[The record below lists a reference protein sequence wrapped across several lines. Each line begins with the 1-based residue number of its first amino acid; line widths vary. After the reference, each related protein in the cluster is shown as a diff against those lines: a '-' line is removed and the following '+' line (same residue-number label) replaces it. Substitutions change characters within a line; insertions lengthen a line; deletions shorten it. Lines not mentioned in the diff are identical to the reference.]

1 MDALTATYRLRNI
14 HDEKERKL
22 FKKRGFAFCTFSGI
36 FRYRSRDGLISHS
49 GLLCIDIDHVGS
61 HLQLDDLRKRL
72 IDDVAMRG
80 TMSEMAV
87 QALLIAAA
95 VVAGVSIRQL
105 NQYLAN
111 KAFIKK
117 VAELRLA
124 IFSQLFNRRLFEAN
138 DIHSGDVTSRM
149 AKDIDAV
156 SETLAVQLPQ
166 VVVMTIQLVGA
177 FLLMRWFDSRL
188 AWALILITP
197 LAIII
202 GKYISHRLKRIT
214 LSIREDES
222 RIMARI
228 QESVELNVVL
238 RALQGE
244 RWMQDRVEELQDRQ
258 TANYIRRSRFMVFS
272 RFALGC
278 TFGLGYML
286 AFVWGA
292 YGLRTGAITFGVMT
306 SFLQLVGQIQQP
318 ILSLLGAFPSIIY
331 STASIDRLKEME
343 HGEEK
348 QSCDG
353 EDITTRTLLGI
364 RMDNVTFRYAK
375 GDREVMSN
383 FSHDFRPGTK
393 TAILGTTG
401 AGKTTLFRL
410 ILNFIHPDSGEVTFY
425 GNGFTHAAD
434 KSMRKNVVFVP
445 QGNTLIS
452 GTIRNN
458 LLMAKPDASDEE
470 LHTALHTSCAD
481 FVFDLPQGIDTVLS
495 EHGGGLSEGQ
505 AQRIAIAR
513 GLLRPGAVFLLD
525 EISSA
530 LDEDTE
536 RELFSR
542 LFAAR
547 PSTTI
552 LLITHRKKVASLC
565 DERLEI

>member
-1 MDALTATYRLRNI
+1 MKYARWFIDNSRGIRLNI
-14 HDEKERKL
+14 LVRIM
-22 FKKRGFAFCTFSGI
+22 A
-36 FRYRSRDGLISHS
+36 
-49 GLLCIDIDHVGS
+49 GLLQTVLALCVVWLS
-61 HLQLDDLRKRL
+61 KRL
-72 IDDVAMRG
+72 IDDVALTG
-80 TMSEMAV
+80 TMGEMAV

-410 ILNFIHPDSGEVTFY
+410 ILNFIQPDSGEVTFY
-425 GNGFTHAAD
+425 GNGFSHAAD

-542 LFAAR
+542 LFTAR

-552 LLITHRKKVASLC
+552 LLITHRKKVAALC

>member
-1 MDALTATYRLRNI
+1 MKYARWFIDNSRGIRLNI
-14 HDEKERKL
+14 LVRIM
-22 FKKRGFAFCTFSGI
+22 A
-36 FRYRSRDGLISHS
+36 
-49 GLLCIDIDHVGS
+49 GLLQTVLALCVVWLS
-61 HLQLDDLRKRL
+61 KRL
-72 IDDVAMRG
+72 IDDVAMTG
-80 TMSEMAV
+80 TMSEMAM

-124 IFSQLFNRRLFEAN
+124 IFSQLFNRRLFEDN

-410 ILNFIHPDSGEVTFY
+410 ILNFIQPDSGEVTFY

-470 LHTALHTSCAD
+470 LHAALHTSCAD

-552 LLITHRKKVASLC
+552 LLITHRKKVAALC

>member
-1 MDALTATYRLRNI
+1 MKYARWFIDNSRGIRLNI
-14 HDEKERKL
+14 IVRIM
-22 FKKRGFAFCTFSGI
+22 A
-36 FRYRSRDGLISHS
+36 
-49 GLLCIDIDHVGS
+49 GLLQTVLALCVVWLS
-61 HLQLDDLRKRL
+61 KRL

-80 TMSEMAV
+80 TMSEMAI

-117 VAELRLA
+117 VAEQRLA

-348 QSCDG
+348 QPCDG

-410 ILNFIHPDSGEVTFY
+410 ILNFIQPDSGEVTFY
-425 GNGFTHAAD
+425 GNGFSHAAD

-536 RELFSR
+536 RELFTR

>member
-1 MDALTATYRLRNI
+1 MKYARWFIDNSRGIRLNI
-14 HDEKERKL
+14 LVRIM
-22 FKKRGFAFCTFSGI
+22 A
-36 FRYRSRDGLISHS
+36 
-49 GLLCIDIDHVGS
+49 GLLQTVLALCVVWLS
-61 HLQLDDLRKRL
+61 KRL
-72 IDDVAMRG
+72 IDDVAMKG
-80 TMSEMAV
+80 TMGEMAV

-410 ILNFIHPDSGEVTFY
+410 ILNFIQPDSGEVTFY

-552 LLITHRKKVASLC
+552 LLITHRKKVAALC

>member
-1 MDALTATYRLRNI
+1 MKYARWFIDNSRGIRLNI
-14 HDEKERKL
+14 LVRIM
-22 FKKRGFAFCTFSGI
+22 A
-36 FRYRSRDGLISHS
+36 
-49 GLLCIDIDHVGS
+49 GLLQTGLALCVVWLS
-61 HLQLDDLRKRL
+61 KRL
-72 IDDVAMRG
+72 IDDVAMTG

-348 QSCDG
+348 QPCDG

-410 ILNFIHPDSGEVTFY
+410 ILNFIQPDSGEVTFY
-425 GNGFTHAAD
+425 GNGFSHAAD

-552 LLITHRKKVASLC
+552 LLITHRKKVAALC

>member
-1 MDALTATYRLRNI
+1 MKYARWFIDNSRGIRLNI
-14 HDEKERKL
+14 LVRIM
-22 FKKRGFAFCTFSGI
+22 A
-36 FRYRSRDGLISHS
+36 
-49 GLLCIDIDHVGS
+49 GLLQTGLALCVVWLS
-61 HLQLDDLRKRL
+61 KRL
-72 IDDVAMRG
+72 IDDVAMTG
-80 TMSEMAV
+80 TMGEMAM

-348 QSCDG
+348 QPCDG

-410 ILNFIHPDSGEVTFY
+410 ILNFIQPDSGEVTFY
-425 GNGFTHAAD
+425 GNGFNHAAD

>member
-1 MDALTATYRLRNI
+1 MKYARWFIDNSRGIRLNI
-14 HDEKERKL
+14 LVRIM
-22 FKKRGFAFCTFSGI
+22 A
-36 FRYRSRDGLISHS
+36 
-49 GLLCIDIDHVGS
+49 GLLQTGLALCVVWLS
-61 HLQLDDLRKRL
+61 KRL

-348 QSCDG
+348 QPCDG

-410 ILNFIHPDSGEVTFY
+410 ILNFIQPDSGEVTFY

-434 KSMRKNVVFVP
+434 KSLRKNVVFVP

>member
-1 MDALTATYRLRNI
+1 MKYARWFIDNSRGIRLNI
-14 HDEKERKL
+14 LVRIM
-22 FKKRGFAFCTFSGI
+22 A
-36 FRYRSRDGLISHS
+36 
-49 GLLCIDIDHVGS
+49 GLLQTVLALCVVWLS
-61 HLQLDDLRKRL
+61 KRL

-80 TMSEMAV
+80 TMSEMAI

-124 IFSQLFNRRLFEAN
+124 IFSQLFNRRLFEDN

-177 FLLMRWFDSRL
+177 FLLMRWFDNRL

-348 QSCDG
+348 QPCSG

-410 ILNFIHPDSGEVTFY
+410 ILNFIQPDSGEVTFY
-425 GNGFTHAAD
+425 GNGFNHAAD

-552 LLITHRKKVASLC
+552 LLITHRKKVAALC

>member
-1 MDALTATYRLRNI
+1 MKYARWFIDNSRGIRLNI
-14 HDEKERKL
+14 LVRIM
-22 FKKRGFAFCTFSGI
+22 A
-36 FRYRSRDGLISHS
+36 
-49 GLLCIDIDHVGS
+49 GLLQTGLALCVVWLS
-61 HLQLDDLRKRL
+61 KRL

-80 TMSEMAV
+80 TMSEMAI

-348 QSCDG
+348 QPCDG

-410 ILNFIHPDSGEVTFY
+410 ILNFIQPDSGEVTFY
-425 GNGFTHAAD
+425 GDGFNHAAD

>member
-1 MDALTATYRLRNI
+1 MKYARWFIDNSRGIRLNI
-14 HDEKERKL
+14 LVRIM
-22 FKKRGFAFCTFSGI
+22 A
-36 FRYRSRDGLISHS
+36 
-49 GLLCIDIDHVGS
+49 GLLQTVLALCVVWLS
-61 HLQLDDLRKRL
+61 KRL

-80 TMSEMAV
+80 TMREMAV

-410 ILNFIHPDSGEVTFY
+410 ILNFIQPDSGEVTFY
-425 GNGFTHAAD
+425 GNGFSHAAD

-552 LLITHRKKVASLC
+552 LLITHRKKVAALC

>member
-1 MDALTATYRLRNI
+1 MKYARWFIDNSRGIRLNI
-14 HDEKERKL
+14 LVRIM
-22 FKKRGFAFCTFSGI
+22 A
-36 FRYRSRDGLISHS
+36 
-49 GLLCIDIDHVGS
+49 GLLQTGLALCVVWLS
-61 HLQLDDLRKRL
+61 KKL

-80 TMSEMAV
+80 TMSEMAI

-348 QSCDG
+348 QPCDG

-410 ILNFIHPDSGEVTFY
+410 ILNFIQPDSGEVTFY
-425 GNGFTHAAD
+425 GNGFSHAAD

-552 LLITHRKKVASLC
+552 LLITHRKKVAALC

>member
-1 MDALTATYRLRNI
+1 MKYARWFIDNSRGIRLNI
-14 HDEKERKL
+14 LVRIM
-22 FKKRGFAFCTFSGI
+22 A
-36 FRYRSRDGLISHS
+36 
-49 GLLCIDIDHVGS
+49 GLLQTVLALCVVWLS
-61 HLQLDDLRKRL
+61 KRL
-72 IDDVAMRG
+72 IDDVAMKG
-80 TMSEMAV
+80 TMGEMAV

-348 QSCDG
+348 QPCDG

-410 ILNFIHPDSGEVTFY
+410 ILNFIQPDSGEVTFY
-425 GNGFTHAAD
+425 GNGFNHAAD

-552 LLITHRKKVASLC
+552 LLITHRKKVAALC

>member
-1 MDALTATYRLRNI
+1 MKYARWFIDNSRGIRLNI
-14 HDEKERKL
+14 LVRIM
-22 FKKRGFAFCTFSGI
+22 A
-36 FRYRSRDGLISHS
+36 
-49 GLLCIDIDHVGS
+49 GLLQTVLALCVVWLS
-61 HLQLDDLRKRL
+61 KKL

-348 QSCDG
+348 QPCDG
-353 EDITTRTLLGI
+353 EDITTRPLLGI

-410 ILNFIHPDSGEVTFY
+410 ILNFIQPDSGEVTFY
-425 GNGFTHAAD
+425 GNGFSHAAD

>member
-1 MDALTATYRLRNI
+1 MKYARWFIDNSRGIRLNI
-14 HDEKERKL
+14 LVRIM
-22 FKKRGFAFCTFSGI
+22 A
-36 FRYRSRDGLISHS
+36 
-49 GLLCIDIDHVGS
+49 GLLQTVLALCVVWLS
-61 HLQLDDLRKRL
+61 KRL
-72 IDDVAMRG
+72 IDDVALTG
-80 TMSEMAV
+80 TMSEMAI

-348 QSCDG
+348 QPCDG

-410 ILNFIHPDSGEVTFY
+410 ILNFIQPDSGEVTFY
-425 GNGFTHAAD
+425 GNGFNHAAD

-552 LLITHRKKVASLC
+552 LLITHRKKVAALC

>member
-1 MDALTATYRLRNI
+1 MKYARWFIDNSRGIRLNI
-14 HDEKERKL
+14 LVRIM
-22 FKKRGFAFCTFSGI
+22 A
-36 FRYRSRDGLISHS
+36 
-49 GLLCIDIDHVGS
+49 GLLQTGLALCVVWLS
-61 HLQLDDLRKRL
+61 KRL

-117 VAELRLA
+117 VAELRLT

-410 ILNFIHPDSGEVTFY
+410 ILNFIQSDSGEVTFY

-552 LLITHRKKVASLC
+552 LLITHRKKVAALC

>member
-1 MDALTATYRLRNI
+1 MKYARWFIDNSRGIRLNI
-14 HDEKERKL
+14 IVRIM
-22 FKKRGFAFCTFSGI
+22 A
-36 FRYRSRDGLISHS
+36 
-49 GLLCIDIDHVGS
+49 GLLQTVLALCVVWLS
-61 HLQLDDLRKRL
+61 KKL

-410 ILNFIHPDSGEVTFY
+410 ILNFIQPDSGEVTFY
-425 GNGFTHAAD
+425 GNGFNHAAD

-552 LLITHRKKVASLC
+552 LLITHRKKVAALC